1 MIIWKKNYREYSPFF
16 PPEAPA
22 PKNNRFR
29 GTFENSIGYVYQ
41 EKHVPRCWGE
51 CVKKKLHGLY
61 IWSDGSMGRCYRLTF
76 LKYRTM
82 VMDTWVEYTGK
93 SDWNNV
99 DTDEGAKSRVRC

>member
-41 EKHVPRCWGE
+41 EKHVPRCWG
-51 CVKKKLHGLY
+51 KYFLKTLHGLY
-61 IWSDGSMGRCYRLTF
+61 VFVLFIFFNKKLKNVSCEYDRLN
-76 LKYRTM
+76 
-82 VMDTWVEYTGK
+82 G
-93 SDWNNV
+93 
-99 DTDEGAKSRVRC
+99 